1 MQLPHIFG
9 ECVFLPYIVF
19 MVVCRFALVDFGLAQ
34 GTTDT
39 QIELLKVAKQKTQK
53 GGGSTGKPETS
64 QGKRAPTSLAPPLQ
78 SLSHPR
84 TSAPHSSSSTSSST
98 SSKPAFTSTTRSKHT
113 KVVCTGSI
121 SCTSFGYSGV
131 MVFV

>member
-1 MQLPHIFG
+1 
-9 ECVFLPYIVF
+9 

-39 QIELLKVAKQKTQK
+39 QIELLKVVKQKTQK
-53 GGGSTGKPETS
+53 CGGSTGKPETS

-98 SSKPAFTSTTRSKHT
+98 SSKPPDKRVSVSTFSSTTRSKHT
-113 KVVCTGSI
+113 KVVTTGTI

-131 MVFV
+131 MVFVYRLSFY